1 MKTLLRALKN
11 FWFIIAALWVAS
23 LIGCLV
29 IAIRLDWSRERLI
42 ERLLIVCA
50 VYVFVIV
57 LRHLRRVHIERNL
70 ETLVHR
76 EVDRSLSPKSDF
88 RDQQVLRD
96 RLKHAI
102 TMLRADRSA
111 GGGGSSALFE
121 LPWYLVIGQSAAG
134 KTSLLT
140 RSGLSVSSAS
150 GQTADES
157 GTRHCDWYF
166 SSEAVLIDT
175 AGRYLAEDSAAS
187 EFTAFLQLLKKQRKK
202 TAINGL
208 VLVVSL
214 PELLAATSHERAE
227 MAMQLVARIEEYSRS
242 LDAHPPIYMML
253 SKTDQL
259 PGFNQAFDGLDL
271 NERQQP
277 LGMTFALSEI
287 RSQGLKTVLE
297 AKFQNLHNGVQ
308 SHVDAQ
314 VVRLGSDADSALLN
328 FPNYLAGLSSILVP
342 FLEHFIQPASHG
354 GPLLLRG
361 LYFTSALQTSEQ
373 LGQVYDDD
381 LAEDFALQPVPLR
394 EAVAKTTHVKPMGE
408 RSYFITDT
416 FRQVI
421 FPDRQLIAYQS
432 RDGRETSMTPVL
444 IATAVLAGLG
454 FIGWQALS
462 FQHNREWIAAL
473 QEKLTELS
481 DAPDRAQRMAAGE
494 GLELLRNE
502 LAQIEKH
509 RAKGVPLQLSAGL
522 YRGDDIFAAAQTAY
536 LQQLRSQALEPV
548 ALKLQMQMRAFN
560 EFTQSVDP
568 QNERPALAGKAGAN
582 AGKGQ
587 KLIDRGTRALAATA
601 GTGTSVSTAKPSL
614 SSIPRSV
621 GDVGSRLK
629 GAARSGVTKTREAA
643 LADLRNPA
651 TVNGAAELSA
661 TTGGLSLSEEM
672 LGRLDEQQVAS
683 IIESYNSLKLYLAL
697 TQPGTHPDP
706 EFVSAA
712 LPVAWSNTA
721 TADSPVSDEVI
732 ADNVPMYVQL
742 LKTGQAPALPRNDQL
757 VEETRKSLKSFM
769 ISSSLVD
776 REYLRLQLEASR
788 QFPAVGL
795 NELVPLPGRQL
806 LYGSEAVPAI
816 FTRQG
821 WDGFVKPELIKLMS
835 SNLRNESDWVLDG
848 DGGDSIIQKANFMRE
863 FMARY
868 KRDYTQAWYTLL
880 SSVGVRHFTDMA
892 NATQQLSL
900 LSDVQNSPVKILL
913 SGVNDNTQWDVPA
926 PKVNQQTG
934 TPKPDDFWS
943 KVTGLVSGPQVP
955 TAAMLSPLPAVDD
968 GSLAQRFE
976 PVSRVFA
983 AQNAEGADSTIM
995 DRYLAALRKLK
1006 VRMNNIQRSQDVG
1019 KSSKQLI
1026 SETLEGQP
1034 SEVTNVRNYVETT
1047 VDTSQG
1053 SLSESLQGLFSLPIQ
1068 FAWET
1073 LRDPAGQQIAKAWA
1087 QQIAKPWEQVMAHRY
1102 PIAAGSRNEASVK
1115 DLQRF
1120 VDPESGLLPNF
1131 KRNEIGNLSGG
1142 EGLGM
1147 SSGAKTAPLVNPNMV
1162 TSIDKASSLGQVIAS
1177 LSDKEN
1183 GFEIMLE
1190 PSAFFTDIIFTLDGQ
1205 VQHYRNGKTSWSR
1218 FSWPG
1223 TTTAPGARL
1232 DVVTLSGER
1241 VTVFDYPGR
1250 WGLLRMNDSARVD
1263 DLDGI
1268 QQRFSWT
1275 TPSGQVS
1282 LAVRN
1287 YGGVKLTDLANVK
1300 SLSALNTPSKVVAEG
1315 PAK

>member
-1 MKTLLRALKN
+1 MKTLLRALKS
-11 FWFIIAALWVAS
+11 FWFLFPILWLAS
-23 LIGCLV
+23 LAVCWFTARRLHWSQDHMLQWM
-29 IAIRLDWSRERLI
+29 AIISSFY
-42 ERLLIVCA
+42 LLIL
-50 VYVFVIV
+50 V
-57 LRHLRRVHIERNL
+57 LRQYRRIRIEHNLENLVHIG
-70 ETLVHR
+70 
-76 EVDRSLSPKSDF
+76 VDRSLNSNGEF

-102 TMLRADRSA
+102 AMLRADRSA
-111 GGGGSSALFE
+111 GGGGSSALYD
-121 LPWYLVIGQSAAG
+121 LPWYLVIGMSAAG

-140 RSGLSVSSAS
+140 RSGLSASIASSANEN
-150 GQTADES
+150 DS
-157 GTRHCDWYF
+157 GTQHCDWYF
-166 SSEAVLIDT
+166 SPDAVMIDT
-175 AGRYLAEDSAAS
+175 AGRYLRDDQSAN

-202 TAINGL
+202 AAVNGL

-214 PELLAATSHERAE
+214 PELLAATAHERAQ
-227 MAMQLVARIEEYSRS
+227 MASQLVSRIEEYARS
-242 LDAHPPIYMML
+242 LDANPPIYLML

-277 LGMTFALSEI
+277 LGMTFGLSEI
-287 RSQGLKTVLE
+287 RTHGLRAVLDSKL
-297 AKFQNLHNGVQ
+297 ANLHNGIQ
-308 SHVDAQ
+308 RHVDAQ
-314 VVRLGSDADSALLN
+314 MINLGADANSALLN
-328 FPNYLAGLSSILVP
+328 FPNYFAELSGVLEQ
-342 FLEHFIQPASHG
+342 FLEHFTQPASHG
-354 GPLLLRG
+354 SPLLLRG
-361 LYFTSALQTSEQ
+361 LYFTSALQTDQQ
-373 LGQVYDDD
+373 LSQVYEDD
-381 LAEDFALQPVPLR
+381 LAESFALHPAHDSSLVA
-394 EAVAKTTHVKPMGE
+394 EAGGRKTGD

-416 FRQVI
+416 FRRVI
-421 FPDRQLIAYQS
+421 FPDRDLTLYQS
-432 RDGRETSMTPVL
+432 RTGRNTSMSPAV
-444 IATAVLAGLG
+444 IALAVLAGLV
-454 FIGWQALS
+454 FIGWQALA
-462 FQHNREWIAAL
+462 FQNNREWIAAL
-473 QEKLTELS
+473 QQKISELNS
-481 DAPDRAQRMAAGE
+481 APDRAQRMAAGE
-494 GLELLRNE
+494 GLELLRDE
-502 LAQIEKH
+502 LALIDKH

-522 YRGDDIFAAAQTAY
+522 YRGDEIFVAAQSAY
-536 LQQLRSQALEPV
+536 LQQLRTQALEPI
-548 ALKLQMQMRAFN
+548 ALKLQMQMRTFN
-560 EFTQSVDP
+560 DFAKSMDP
-568 QNERPALAGKAGAN
+568 QNDFAASAGKPVGKTA
-582 AGKGQ
+582 KGQ
-587 KLIDRGTRALAATA
+587 KLVDRSVQNLAANA
-601 GTGTSVSTAKPSL
+601 GKPSL

-621 GDVGSRLK
+621 GDAGSRLK
-629 GAARSGVTKTREAA
+629 GAARGNVTKTRDAA
-643 LADLRNPA
+643 LAELRNPA
-651 TVNGAAELSA
+651 TANDAAELSA

-672 LGRLDEQQVAS
+672 LGKLDEQQVAS
-683 IIESYNSLKLYLAL
+683 IIESYNSLKLYLML
-697 TQPGTHPDP
+697 TQPDAHPDP
-706 EFVSAA
+706 DFVSAA
-712 LPVAWSNTA
+712 LPVAWANTA
-721 TADSPVSDEVI
+721 TADSPVSDQVI
-732 ADNVPMYVQL
+732 ADNAPMYVQL
-742 LKTGQAPALPRNDQL
+742 LKNTQAPALPRNEQL
-757 VEETRKSLKSFM
+757 VESTRKSLKSFM

-776 REYLRLQLEASR
+776 REYLRLQLESSR

-795 NELVPLPGRQL
+795 NDLVPLPGRQL

-821 WDGFVKPELIKLMS
+821 WDGFVKPELIKLVS
-835 SNLRNESDWVLDG
+835 GNLRNESDWVLDG
-848 DGGDSIIQKANFMRE
+848 EGGDSIVQKANFMRE

-868 KRDYTQAWYTLL
+868 KRDYAQAWYTLL
-880 SSVGVRHFTDMA
+880 NGVGVRHFTDMA

-913 SGVNDNTQWDVPA
+913 SAVNENTLWDVPA
-926 PKVNQQTG
+926 PRETAKPGGEPKDGFWNLTSVFRD
-934 TPKPDDFWS
+934 TPEAAS
-943 KVTGLVSGPQVP
+943 QVL
-955 TAAMLSPLPAVDD
+955 TSPLPSVDD
-968 GSLAQRFE
+968 GSLAKRFE

-1053 SLSESLQGLFSLPIQ
+1053 GLSTSLQGLFSLPIQ

-1073 LRDPAGQQIAKAWA
+1073 LRDPAGEQIAKAWA

-1147 SSGAKTAPLVNPNMV
+1147 SSGAKSAPLVNPNMV
-1162 TSIDKASSLGQVIAS
+1162 NSIDKASSLGQVIAS
-1177 LSDKEN
+1177 LSDKDN

-1190 PSAFFTDIIFTLDGQ
+1190 PSAYFTDIIFTLDGQ
-1205 VQHYRNGKTSWSR
+1205 VQHYRNGKTSWNR

-1232 DVVTLSGER
+1232 DVVTLTGER

-1268 QQRFSWT
+1268 QQRFSWNNA
-1275 TPSGQVS
+1275 SGQVS
-1282 LAVRN
+1282 LTVRN

-1300 SLSALNTPSKVVAEG
+1300 SLSALNTPVSVADG
-1315 PAK
+1315 RTK

>member
-1 MKTLLRALKN
+1 MKTLLRALKS
-11 FWFIIAALWVAS
+11 FWFILIALWLAS
-23 LIGCLV
+23 LVACV
-29 IAIRLDWSRERLI
+29 VVAARSQWSREY
-42 ERLLIVCA
+42 LLQVMLVVSA
-50 VYVFVIV
+50 FYVFVGV
-57 LRHLRRVHIERNL
+57 LRQLRRMSAERNL
-70 ETLVHR
+70 ERLVHH
-76 EVDRSLSPKSDF
+76 EVDRSLPADGNF

-111 GGGGSSALFE
+111 GGGGSSALYE

-140 RSGLSVSSAS
+140 RSGLSATTAGGQSS
-150 GQTADES
+150 GES

-166 SSEAVLIDT
+166 SPEAVLIDT
-175 AGRYLAEDSAAS
+175 AGRYLNDDQSAS

-214 PELLAATSHERAE
+214 PELLAATAHERAE
-227 MAMQLVARIEEYSRS
+227 MAIQLVARIEEYSRS
-242 LDAHPPIYMML
+242 LDAHPPIYLML

-287 RSQGLKTVLE
+287 RSQGLKTVLDG
-297 AKFQNLHNGVQ
+297 KLKNLHNGVQ
-308 SHVDAQ
+308 RHVDAQ
-314 VVRLGSDADSALLN
+314 MIRLGSDANSALLN
-328 FPNYLAGLSSILVP
+328 FPNYFADLSGVLVP
-342 FLEHFIQPASHG
+342 FLEHFTQPASHG
-354 GPLLLRG
+354 SPLLLRG
-361 LYFTSALQTSEQ
+361 LYFTSALQTAQQ
-373 LGQVYDDD
+373 LSQVFDDD
-381 LAEDFALQPVPLR
+381 LAEAFALQPAHEGAHLAQAGGR
-394 EAVAKTTHVKPMGE
+394 KTGD

-416 FRQVI
+416 FRRVI
-421 FPDRQLIAYQS
+421 FPDHALTSYQS
-432 RDGRETSMTPVL
+432 RDGRDTSMTPVIL
-444 IATAVLAGLG
+444 AAAVLAGLG

-473 QEKLTELS
+473 QDKLTELS

-502 LAQIEKH
+502 LALIEKH

-522 YRGDDIFAAAQTAY
+522 YRGDEIFAAAQTAY

-560 EFTQSVDP
+560 EFTKSVDP
-568 QNERPALAGKAGAN
+568 QNELAATASKSGGKPGSKN
-582 AGKGQ
+582 DKGQ
-587 KLIDRGTRALAATA
+587 KLADRGVRSLAAN
-601 GTGTSVSTAKPSL
+601 TGKPSL

-629 GAARSGVTKTREAA
+629 GAVRSNVTKTREAA

-651 TVNGAAELSA
+651 SASDAAELSA

-683 IIESYNSLKLYLAL
+683 IIESYNSLKLYLML
-697 TQPGTHPDP
+697 TQPSVHSDP

-721 TADSPVSDEVI
+721 SAESPVSDEVI

-848 DGGDSIIQKANFMRE
+848 DSGDSIIQKANFMRE

-868 KRDYTQAWYTLL
+868 KRDYAQSWYTLL

-926 PKVNQQTG
+926 PQANQQAG

-943 KVTGLVSGPQVP
+943 KVTGLVSGPQAP

-983 AQNAEGADSTIM
+983 TQNAEGADSTIM

-1047 VDTSQG
+1047 VDTSRG

-1147 SSGAKTAPLVNPNMV
+1147 SSGAKAAPLVNPNMV

-1232 DVVTLSGER
+1232 DVVTLTGER
-1241 VTVFDYPGR
+1241 ITVFDYPGR

-1268 QQRFSWT
+1268 QQRFSWNT
-1275 TPSGQVS
+1275 ANGQVS

-1300 SLSALNTPSKVVAEG
+1300 SLSALNSPSKFVAEG
-1315 PAK
+1315 SAK